1 MMQLLDTVNAALW
14 GAPGVGLLAAAGVW
28 LTVRTGFFQLT
39 RLPLWLGQTLGAIL
53 RRSPDLAQEEAGS
66 ISPLESLCTALGAT
80 IGTGSVVGVGA
91 ALASGG
97 PGAVFWMWVMALFGM
112 MTAYA
117 ENLLGL
123 RYRRFWGGSWHGG
136 PMYYLA
142 AGLGAKPHGR
152 ALGRALARAF
162 ALFCLLASFGI
173 GNLTQVNA
181 IAGSLEGAFGLSP
194 ALTGT
199 ALTAVTALVLLRGMK
214 GAASAAGRLVPLM
227 AAFYLAGTALVIL
240 THASALPAAL
250 DSILRGAFGLRA
262 AGGGVVGCG
271 AAAAVRWG
279 FMRGS
284 FSSEAG
290 LGSSAIASGAA
301 STREPAR
308 QGMWGIFQVFVST
321 FLVCTMTALAILTA
335 GLDGSV
341 PPPEMAGAA
350 FSTAMGP
357 LGPGFAAAAMLLFAW
372 SSVLGWSQY
381 GAECWCY
388 LFGPETVWAYR
399 LAFLALILPG
409 CTAGFAAVWALADTF
424 NGLMMLPNL
433 IGLFALSGE
442 VAEETRRYLRS
453 RKKTAPP
460 PA

>member
-152 ALGRALARAF
+152 ALGRALAGAF

-214 GAASAAGRLVPLM
+214 GVASAAGRLVPLM
-227 AAFYLAGTALVIL
+227 AAFYLAGTAFVIL

-262 AGGGVVGCG
+262 AGAAWWAAARRRPSAGGLCAAAFPARRGWARRPSPAARPPPGSPPGRGCG
-271 AAAAVRWG
+271 
-279 FMRGS
+279 GS
-284 FSSEAG
+284 FRSLSPPFW
-290 LGSSAIASGAA
+290 SA
-301 STREPAR
+301 P
-308 QGMWGIFQVFVST
+308 
-321 FLVCTMTALAILTA
+321 
-335 GLDGSV
+335 
-341 PPPEMAGAA
+341 
-350 FSTAMGP
+350 
-357 LGPGFAAAAMLLFAW
+357 
-372 SSVLGWSQY
+372 
-381 GAECWCY
+381 
-388 LFGPETVWAYR
+388 
-399 LAFLALILPG
+399 
-409 CTAGFAAVWALADTF
+409 
-424 NGLMMLPNL
+424 
-433 IGLFALSGE
+433 
-442 VAEETRRYLRS
+442 
-453 RKKTAPP
+453 
-460 PA
+460 